1 MASIPSAT
9 VSRLVTY
16 LRILSA
22 LEEGGVARTSSE
34 HLAREAHVS
43 AFQVRK
49 DLAYFGRFGTRG
61 AGYAVGTLRAELMR
75 ILGLTRP
82 WNVAIVGMG
91 RLGEALADYP
101 NLERYDFR
109 LRAAF
114 DVDPDK
120 VGRTVGPVVIRH
132 LDDLPRVAAAEQLYI
147 GLLTVPADAAQGA
160 AEALYAA
167 GVRGVLNFSPTVL
180 DPPDDMHVE
189 PVDFLAGLKRV
200 SFYLQSPAVEEPAA
214 SHEEPA

>member
-1 MASIPSAT
+1 MSAIPTAT

-16 LRILSA
+16 LRILSS
-22 LEEGGVARTSSE
+22 LDEDGVTRTSSE

-61 AGYAVGTLRAELMR
+61 AGYSVTTLRGELMR

-82 WNVAIVGMG
+82 WNVAIVGVG

-114 DVDPDK
+114 DVDPAK
-120 VGRTVGPVVIRH
+120 VGRTVGDLTIRH
-132 LDDLPRVAAAEQLYI
+132 LDELPRIAAEEEIDI
-147 GLLTVPADAAQGA
+147 GLLTVPSEAAQGA
-160 AEALYAA
+160 ADALYAA
-167 GVRGVLNFSPTVL
+167 GVHGVLNFSPTVI
-180 DPPDDMHVE
+180 DAPDGMHVE

-200 SFYLQSPAVEEPAA
+200 SFYLQQPSSEEETA
-214 SHEEPA
+214 

>member
-1 MASIPSAT
+1 MSSIPTAT

-16 LRILSA
+16 LRILGT
-22 LEEGGVARTSSE
+22 LDEQGVTRTSSE

-61 AGYAVGTLRAELMR
+61 AGYVVETLHDELMR

-101 NLERYDFR
+101 NLERYDFQ

-114 DVDPDK
+114 DVDRDK
-120 VGRTVGPVVIRH
+120 VGRTVGKLVVRH
-132 LDDLPRVAAAEQLYI
+132 MSELPQVARDERLDI
-147 GLLTVPADAAQGA
+147 GLLTVPSDAAQDA
-160 AEALYAA
+160 ADALANA
-167 GVRGVLNFSPTVL
+167 GVHGILNFAPTVI
-180 DPPDDMHVE
+180 DPPDGTHVE

-200 SFYLQSPAVEEPAA
+200 SFYIQQPPSRKQTA
-214 SHEEPA
+214 

>member
-1 MASIPSAT
+1 MSSIPTAT

-16 LRILSA
+16 LRILGT
-22 LEEGGVARTSSE
+22 LDEQGVTRTSSE

-61 AGYAVGTLRAELMR
+61 AGYVVETLHDELMR

-101 NLERYDFR
+101 NLERYDFQ

-114 DVDPDK
+114 DVDRDK
-120 VGRTVGPVVIRH
+120 VGRTVGKLVVRH
-132 LDDLPRVAAAEQLYI
+132 MSELPQVARDERLDI
-147 GLLTVPADAAQGA
+147 GLLTVPSDAAQDA
-160 AEALYAA
+160 ADALGSA
-167 GVRGVLNFSPTVL
+167 GVHGILNFAPTVI
-180 DPPDDMHVE
+180 DPPDGTHVE

-200 SFYLQSPAVEEPAA
+200 SFYIQQPPSRKQTA
-214 SHEEPA
+214 

>member
-1 MASIPSAT
+1 MPSIPTAT

-16 LRILSA
+16 LRILST
-22 LEEGGVARTSSE
+22 LEDAGVERTSSE
-34 HLAREAHVS
+34 HLAREARVS

-61 AGYAVGTLRAELMR
+61 AGYDVSMLRGELMR

-91 RLGEALADYP
+91 RLGQALAEYP

-114 DVDPDK
+114 DVDPAK
-120 VGRTVGPVVIRH
+120 VGQPVGDLTILH
-132 LDDLPRVAAAEQLYI
+132 LDELARVTEQEPIDI
-147 GLLTVPADAAQGA
+147 GLLTVPSEAAQAAADALA
-160 AEALYAA
+160 AA
-167 GVRGVLNFSPTVL
+167 GVQGVLNFAPTVI
-180 DPPDDMHVE
+180 DAPDGTHVE
-189 PVDFLAGLKRV
+189 PIDFLAGLKRL
-200 SFYLQSPAVEEPAA
+200 SFYLQEPAD
-214 SHEEPA
+214 HEERG